1 MSYARTHFFGTSEAV
16 FHPYRQARAALKESI
31 RKYLFMEKW
40 IKNIYIYIYT
50 HTHTHPHIHTYKHTH
65 I

>member
-31 RKYLFMEKW
+31 RKYLLKDKW
-40 IKNIYIYIYT
+40 IKKKYIYIYT
-50 HTHTHPHIHTYKHTH
+50 HTYTSTHTY